1 MLKKALW
8 IMIFMMKK
16 LSQTVHDHFISILL
30 YIYISYIDTCVHR
43 FLYSF
48 LFQVIL

>member
-8 IMIFMMKK
+8 MMIFMMKK

-30 YIYISYIDTCVHR
+30 CIYIYISYIDTCVYR

-48 LFQVIL
+48 LF